1 MPGMPV
7 TIGCAVI
14 LTPGAAGP
22 PDTGVIIVVP
32 QVLAAAGGM
41 PLAVQGSVCQ
51 MINSLTGV
59 PYPLPIGAPVSPGI
73 KINNMP
79 VIRMGDLCPSGP
91 GVIQV
96 IGPPAAPYVNDSS
109 G

>member
-32 QVLAAAGGM
+32 QVVAAAGGM
-41 PLAVQGSVCQ
+41 PLAAPPKSPSAV
-51 MINSLTGV
+51 NLEAPLTI
-59 PYPLPIGAPVSPGI
+59 LFT
-73 KINNMP
+73 MT
-79 VIRMGDLCPSGP
+79 
-91 GVIQV
+91 
-96 IGPPAAPYVNDSS
+96 
-109 G
+109 